1 MYLHKRIHYF
11 LGVMLLIFLVSCST
25 VKPPTATFYS
35 NPQEITNG
43 QSTFLVWEVQ
53 NAENTLIQILEN
65 GIIIDSKKNITGSIS
80 ENKSVKPNRTSNY
93 ELKILRD
100 DIVVERKTAT
110 VIVKM
115 PPPKDTVPPPKPIV
129 EEKNSTE
136 SRYLKGTVN
145 YQNVK
150 DKSQL
155 RVAINTIDI
164 QGYPKQVRLYCTV
177 QDQFGNHVANLAPP
191 YNYQNKTFWKSI
203 IEQRKDKSETISSF
217 AVEEVRSED
226 APAFASVL
234 VADYSGSMVNDI
246 DNLEKALQT
255 SVQYIRPAKDF
266 YSVIQFDDRIR
277 KSINFTQ
284 NPSDISSIIPF
295 SSLGRYTAFYSAAYS
310 AAKSSLQTL
319 PNAPD
324 IQKVAILFT
333 DGIDNSSFLE
343 SADDVINMAR
353 KENVTIFIIGYA
365 DADRRILESIAQ
377 QTGGKS
383 YFPAS
388 SDELPNIY
396 EDIYRFLKVHYII
409 TYTTTKSTL
418 RTDVTL
424 VTLPD
429 ATKELKTMK
438 SYFPEPQQIEEKRR
452 YEIAIFK
459 PNSSAT
465 EDGFDDTFMQIVKI
479 LNDKPDK
486 MIEIYA
492 HTDSRGSASANKALS
507 QKRARYVANIL
518 IKKGVSPKRIRKIE
532 GKGEENLYHKDDEK
546 TPWKQR
552 ENRRC
557 EISFI

>member
-1 MYLHKRIHYF
+1 MYLHKRIQSF
-11 LGVMLLIFLVSCST
+11 VGAMLVIFVYSCST
-25 VKPPTATFYS
+25 VKPPKATFYS

-80 ENKSVKPNRTSNY
+80 ENKSVKPNKTTNY

-100 DIVVERKTAT
+100 DIIVERKTAT

-115 PPPKDTVPPPKPIV
+115 PPPKDTLPPPKPIV

-164 QGYPKQVRLYCTV
+164 HGFPKQVRLYCTV

-203 IEQRKDKSETISSF
+203 IEQRKDKLETISSF
-217 AVEEVRSED
+217 TVEEVRSED

-266 YSVIQFDDRIR
+266 YSVIQFDHRIYQ
-277 KSINFTQ
+277 SVDFTQ
-284 NPSDISSIIPF
+284 NPKNISSIIPF
-295 SSLGRYTAFYSAAYS
+295 SSLGKITAFYSAA
-310 AAKSSLQTL
+310 KLSLQTL
-319 PNAPD
+319 SNSPD

-333 DGIDNSSFLE
+333 DGIDNASLLDN
-343 SADDVINMAR
+343 ADDIVNEAR
-353 KENVTIFIIGYA
+353 QENIKVFIIGYA
-365 DADRRILESIAQ
+365 AADKRILESIAQ

-465 EDGFDDTFMQIVKI
+465 EEGFDETFMLIAKI

-507 QKRARYVANIL
+507 QKRAQYVANIL

-532 GKGEENLYHKDDEK
+532 GKGEENLYHKNDEK
-546 TPWKQR
+546 TPWMQR